1 MSKDYTLK
9 MWLSTTISSS
19 EVCILWRRFF
29 VCALTIIGGTA
40 GCVLANR
47 LSANPSVSVLLLER
61 GERNDGIIAGSAILS
76 LPPVGVLPAKA
87 IAIAPQKHL
96 SPRNQ
101 DVYESLCLGG
111 RTRINA
117 GLFLQGCPAEYENWG
132 KGWQWE
138 DVAPFFERLEGRLE
152 LEKRNNQPQSHT
164 VEGRECKTR
173 VMKAKYE
180 SSRQ

>member
-1 MSKDYTLK
+1 MLKDSSRR
-9 MWLSTTISSS
+9 MWLNTTISSS
-19 EVCILWRRFF
+19 EVGSLGLFF
-29 VCALTIIGGTA
+29 VCGLTFLGGTA

-47 LSANPSVSVLLLER
+47 LSADPAVSVLLLER
-61 GERNDGIIAGSAILS
+61 GERNDGIVAGSTILS
-76 LPPVGVLPAKA
+76 HPPLGVLPAKA
-87 IAIAPQKHL
+87 ITIAPQKHL

-101 DVYESLCLGG
+101 DVYESLSLGG

-117 GLFLQGCPAEYENWG
+117 GLYLQGCPAEYENWG

-152 LEKRNNQPQSHT
+152 LESRNKPRTQT
-164 VEGRECKTR
+164 AEGQEWKTR
-173 VMKAKYE
+173 IMKAKYE